1 MKKIILLIAFAFIGR
16 QAFSQMYIVTITTA
30 QLNSA
35 SPCYAMGT
43 MTTVMHTIDPQGN
56 VATTCLSY
64 TGAGH
69 NAEDLS
75 IINLEFNSIINQ
87 GYRLI
92 SNSLGNLHDASGQW
106 GAANIEGTYYFAI
119 P

>member
-1 MKKIILLIAFAFIGR
+1 MKKLLFILAFAFIGQ
-16 QAFSQMYIVTITTA
+16 QAFSQIYIVTITTD

-35 SPCYAMGT
+35 SPCYALGT

-56 VATTCLSY
+56 VSTTCLSY
-64 TGAGH
+64 RGAGH
-69 NAEDLS
+69 NAEDIS

-87 GYRLI
+87 GYRLVP
-92 SNSLGNLHDASGQW
+92 NSLGNLHDASGQW
-106 GAANIEGTYYFAI
+106 GSASIEGTYYFAI